1 MTIFYYVKVLIY
13 LIMRQVNKRKNGK
26 YTEKLDKMRDK
37 LFFQELILISI
48 EGYIEFVI
56 MVYIYIDKIDPMEFP
71 FWAAFTVVYNI
82 LVCGIVLP
90 GAFLY
95 LYTRPLDTIKDDPEF
110 QSKWKSLFDGKRTN
124 EKPQVMFFLVFV
136 LRRLFYVT
144 AAFNLVGRNYF

>member
-13 LIMRQVNKRKNGK
+13 LIMKKLNKKGK
-26 YTEKLDKMRDK
+26 FTERLDKMRNT

-56 MVYIYIDKIDPMEFP
+56 MIYIYFDGIDPIDFP

-82 LVCGIVLP
+82 LICSIVLP
-90 GAFLY
+90 GVFIW
-95 LYTRPLDTIKDDPEF
+95 LYTRPIGTIKHDPEF
-110 QSKWKSLFDGKRTN
+110 KSKWESLFDNKRTN
-124 EKPQVMFFLVFV
+124 EKPQVMFFLVFI

-144 AAFNLVGRNYF
+144 VAFNLVGRNYF